1 MNLLDKA
8 PTLITVAVLA
18 IIFAC
23 LERQVRSAR
32 SRFWTFAWLLVFI
45 HFLAQALEPANGVV
59 NPTLS
64 ILDWGALQAS
74 AVVFVVA
81 ASSVVEDRVNRLWL
95 LLLTGVPSVAF
106 TVVGSYDVKLRWP
119 YIACLAA
126 CFAGGIGFMF
136 WVAKRFSVASAVLAV
151 VVAGIGLFTIHAAMQ
166 GSFDPGATALLGL
179 GFALPG
185 VIMCRNQYRTTPGVL
200 TVIVGF
206 LFWGAVFPVSMLTDR
221 FIPQVHIP
229 AEMWNVP
236 KMFVAFGM
244 ILAVVED
251 MQEALRR
258 EATHDG
264 LTGVWNRSGIMGI
277 LERETLRA
285 ERQDQPLGVIMI
297 DVDHFKSVND
307 THGHRGGD
315 AVLQSFVKQVASV
328 LRPYDSLGR
337 FGGEE
342 FLIVAPGCGEAQ
354 TRELSERIRDAVA
367 DSRMAMN
374 EKLIRITVSAGFAVY
389 TSGCPLESLL
399 HLADTALYAAKR
411 SGRNRVEAAREEHAS
426 VASQQIPVARLF
438 DVYESARSGS
448 SVADAQRL
456 PQLFEQVES
465 AVGQR

>member
-32 SRFWTFAWLLVFI
+32 TRFWTFAWLLVFI
-45 HFLAQALEPANGVV
+45 HFLAQAFEPANGTV
-59 NPTLS
+59 NPILS

-81 ASSVVEDRVNRLWL
+81 ASSVVEDRVKRLWL

-106 TVVGSYDVKLRWP
+106 TVVGSYDVNLRWP
-119 YIACLAA
+119 YIACLTA

-136 WVAKRFSVASAVLAV
+136 CVVRRFSIASAALAM
-151 VVAGIGLFTIHAAMQ
+151 VVAGTGLYTIHAALQ

-206 LFWGAVFPVSMLTDR
+206 LFWGAVFPVSMLTGR

-244 ILAVVED
+244 ILAAVEE

-264 LTGVWNRSGIMGI
+264 LTGAWNRSGIMGI

-285 ERQDQPLGVIMI
+285 ERQAQPLGVIMI
-297 DVDHFKSVND
+297 DVDDFKSVND

-315 AVLQSFVKQVASV
+315 AVLRSFVKQVASV

-342 FLIVAPGCGEAQ
+342 FLIVAPGCGQAQ
-354 TRELSERIRDAVA
+354 TRELSERVRTTVA
-367 DSRMAMN
+367 DSCLAVN
-374 EKLIRITVSAGFAVY
+374 EKPIRITISAGFAVY

-399 HLADTALYAAKR
+399 HLADTALYVAKR
-411 SGRNRVEAAREEHAS
+411 SGRNRVEAARDEHAP
-426 VASQQIPVARLF
+426 VVSQRIPVARF
-438 DVYESARSGS
+438 TDMHESARFGNA
-448 SVADAQRL
+448 VADAQKL
-456 PQLFEQVES
+456 PKLVEQVEF
-465 AVGQR
+465 AVRQR